1 MLWCI
6 YSSTRYIW
14 WRSWAFAAS
23 LEIYGIELWT
33 DVTTT
38 FLVSLIPVPS
48 LLSIFSLYE
57 KKKKKKKICC
67 SLSVCI
73 KFQLRIFFFFGLKKF
88 MGFSLVIVIMTFMAE
103 KKLISFHFQLQNEW
117 TYVGL
122 FVLIM
127 YNFWKFG
134 LGFDIWEVGFSS
146 EIFAGSE
153 IGVGDAASDIRWHSL
168 SVWWRFDRKDK
179 TRAMVC

>member
-1 MLWCI
+1 MGSSYGPMLPPLSLSLW
-6 YSSTRYIW
+6 SRY
-14 WRSWAFAAS
+14 
-23 LEIYGIELWT
+23 
-33 DVTTT
+33 
-38 FLVSLIPVPS
+38 
-48 LLSIFSLYE
+48 LLFFQFFRYM
-57 KKKKKKKICC
+57 KKKKKKKFLLQFKC
-67 SLSVCI
+67 LYKVPAED
-73 KFQLRIFFFFGLKKF
+73 FFFFGLKKF
-88 MGFSLVIVIMTFMAE
+88 MGFPLVIVIITFMAQ